1 MKQIDWLLVCLF
13 PALSL
18 LIGLLVSKRAGESS
32 ESYFLSGR
40 NMPWWL
46 LGASLV
52 ATTFAA
58 DTPNLVTEMVRTGG
72 VSKNWLWWAFL
83 PSGVLTAFVYAK
95 LWRRSRILT
104 DLEFYTLRYSPKMG
118 GILRTFRALYLGV
131 LFNVLTMAAVT
142 LAAIKIGAVM
152 VGAEPWQVILTM
164 GVATMLFS
172 TAGGF
177 LGVVVADL
185 VLFVVAMG
193 GAIAAA
199 WFVLDMPQ
207 IGGLAGLA
215 SHPAVAPNLSI
226 LPDFADW
233 EVAVAIFIVPLAVQW
248 WSVWYPGSEPG
259 GGGYVAQRMLAA
271 KDEKHSVGAV
281 LFFQF
286 AHYAVRPWPWIIVAL
301 ASLILYPDLDS
312 IERAFPD
319 VAPSVIGHD
328 LAYSAMLTHLPSGIL
343 GLVVAS
349 LAAAYMST
357 IATQLNWGA
366 SYVVNDFWVRH
377 VNPEAS
383 DAEQVRV
390 GRFATVAL
398 MVMAGV
404 LALFLSNALQAFQIL
419 LAVGAGTGLL
429 FLLRWFWWRIN
440 AQAELAAMI
449 ISFGVAVM
457 MAFLA
462 PDDWSDSFRLV
473 ASVAITTVG
482 WLAVTFLTKPTD
494 NQVLYD
500 FVKRIDPPGP
510 GWRKIRESA
519 VREGVDLPTSPN
531 RFLARGLACVP
542 AALALIYASLF
553 GIGALLFGQV
563 GAALIY
569 FAVAAIGGFVI
580 WRLWPGLFEPE
591 ALLHEFSGK
600 EKG

>member
-1 MKQIDWLLVCLF
+1 MQPLDWSLVFLI
-13 PALSL
+13 PAISL
-18 LIGLLVSKRAGESS
+18 LIGALASKRAGESS

-52 ATTFAA
+52 ATTFST
-58 DTPNLVTEMVRTGG
+58 DTPNLVTDIVRTGG
-72 VSKNWLWWAFL
+72 VAKNWLWWAFL

-95 LWRRSRILT
+95 LWRRSGVLT
-104 DLEFYTLRYSPKMG
+104 DLEFYSLRYSSRVG
-118 GILRTFRALYLGV
+118 SFLRTFRALYIGV
-131 LFNVLTMAAVT
+131 FFNVMMMAAVT

-164 GVATMLFS
+164 GLATMFFS

-185 VLFVVAMG
+185 LLFIVATI

-233 EVAVAIFIVPLAVQW
+233 EVAVAIFIIPLTVQW

-271 KDEKHSVGAV
+271 KDEKHSVAAV

-301 ASLILYPDLDS
+301 ASLVLYPDLAS
-312 IERAFPD
+312 IQQAFPD

-377 VNPEAS
+377 INPDAS
-383 DAEQVRV
+383 DTEQVRV
-390 GRFATVAL
+390 GRYATVAL

-440 AQAELAAMI
+440 AQAELAAMV
-449 ISFGVAVM
+449 ISFVVAVGI
-457 MAFLA
+457 AFLA
-462 PDDWSDSFRLV
+462 PPDWSEGFRLV
-473 ASVAITTVG
+473 AAVGITTVG
-482 WLAVTFLTKPTD
+482 WLAVALLTRPTD
-494 NQVLYD
+494 TQVLYD

-510 GWRKIRESA
+510 GWRAIRERGA
-519 VREGVDLPTSPN
+519 REGVDLPSSPN

-542 AALALIYASLF
+542 AALALVYASLF
-553 GIGALLFGQV
+553 GMGALLFGQTV
-563 GAALIY
+563 PALIY
-569 FAVAAIGGFVI
+569 FVVAAIGGIIV
-580 WRLWPGLFEPE
+580 WRLWSGLFEPKCFLE
-591 ALLHEFSGK
+591 SG
-600 EKG
+600 ESE